1 MPNYHMDN
9 YLMKE
14 KTLKRIYELQQISKE
29 FFEWR
34 NIGQRLEE
42 HRNDMKI
49 HRSELQDFYIKSRT
63 NIVVPK
69 FEEANFNMDFL
80 IRQEINLLMNKI
92 EFLDNAEKMSSSS
105 SEEETEK
112 ASEEETEKALE
123 EEFSNSSSSSFELSS
138 EEEKKPTRT
147 SKRIRKNCFK
157 KKRYSK
163 RLHRE
168 EVELFEL
175 K

>member
-1 MPNYHMDN
+1 M
-9 YLMKE
+9 
-14 KTLKRIYELQQISKE
+14 
-29 FFEWR
+29 
-34 NIGQRLEE
+34 
-42 HRNDMKI
+42 
-49 HRSELQDFYIKSRT
+49 
-63 NIVVPK
+63 
-69 FEEANFNMDFL
+69 
-80 IRQEINLLMNKI
+80 
-92 EFLDNAEKMSSSS
+92 
-105 SEEETEK
+105 
-112 ASEEETEKALE
+112 EKALE

-157 KKRYSK
+157 NKRYSK